1 MTSGD
6 RDAPKVLSA
15 YALCPCFPC
24 FNFYARYRVAGMAIG
39 RGGMDS
45 GPFCHQTWLGMEVL
59 ICFNGQISSI
69 NTGVSS
75 LSHGADFQR
84 VAQYFGLE
92 VSLCFKYICSIY
104 VYIYISIS
112 LSLRVYVLQHFIR
125 IMSTLGPKVV

>member
-15 YALCPCFPC
+15 YALCPCCFPC
-24 FNFYARYRVAGMAIG
+24 FNFYARYCVAGMAIG

-45 GPFCHQTWLGMEVL
+45 GPFCHQTWLGMEVA

-75 LSHGADFQR
+75 SSHRADFQR

-92 VSLCFKYICSIY
+92 VSTMFQVNLQ
-104 VYIYISIS
+104 YIYIS

>member
-92 VSLCFKYICSIY
+92 FRGFNYVSSKYT
-104 VYIYISIS
+104 VYIYSI
-112 LSLRVYVLQHFIR
+112 SLRVYVLQHFIR
-125 IMSTLGPKVV
+125 RMSTLGPKVV